1 MPLTF
6 RKRIKILP
14 GVYVNIGKKSMSVS
28 VGPKGLK
35 RTYSTTGRRTTSADL
50 PGPLGYRS
58 TSTANG
64 RARRKQERR
73 ARRGQGNVW
82 E

>member
-6 RKRIKILP
+6 RRRIKLLP
-14 GVYVNIGKKSMSVS
+14 GVYLNIGKKSASLS

-35 RTYSTTGRRTTSADL
+35 RTWSTTGRTTTSADL

-58 TSTANG
+58 T
-64 RARRKQERR
+64 RRR
-73 ARRGQGNVW
+73 RRG
-82 E
+82 

>member
-6 RKRIKILP
+6 RKRIKIMP
-14 GVYVNIGKKSMSVS
+14 GVYLNLGKKSASVS

-35 RTYSTTGRRTTSADL
+35 RTWSTNGQRTTSADL
-50 PGPLGYRS
+50 PGPLGYRKVS
-58 TSTANG
+58 TKRSRN
-64 RARRKQERR
+64 ARRQQRR
-73 ARRGQGNVW
+73 SGGGNVW